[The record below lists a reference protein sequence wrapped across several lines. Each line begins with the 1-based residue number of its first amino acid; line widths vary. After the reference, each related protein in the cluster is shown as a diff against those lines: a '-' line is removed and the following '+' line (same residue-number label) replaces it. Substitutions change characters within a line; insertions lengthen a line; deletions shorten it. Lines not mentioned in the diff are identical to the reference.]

1 MDIQYKYIDP
11 EEKKKKKKEMSEWC
25 KQSYVEI

>member
-11 EEKKKKKKEMSEWC
+11 EEKKKKKKMSEWC